1 MDTNNI
7 TQLNSIFEPALLE
20 EILQHGRFLEVKE
33 GDIILNAGDSIR
45 VIPIVLEGT
54 IKVSR
59 QDDEGNELLLYYITS
74 AESCAMT
81 FTCCMESSPSEIKA
95 VAEEATKLMAVPV
108 SIMDAWMMKYPTW
121 KRFVMHTI
129 RRRFA
134 ELLETI
140 DQIAFQ
146 QLDERLIHYLRRKS
160 AATGSTLINLSHEQI
175 AAEMATSRVVIS
187 RLLKKLEQDHK
198 VLLYRH
204 QIKLL
209 REL

>member
-1 MDTNNI
+1 MDWKTLLSNH
-7 TQLNSIFEPALLE
+7 FEPALVT
-20 EILQHGRFLEVKE
+20 EIEQHGRILEVPE
-33 GDIILNAGDSIR
+33 DTIVLNAGDTIR
-45 VIPIVLEGT
+45 VIPVVLQGSV
-54 IKVSR
+54 KVSR
-59 QDDEGNELLLYYITS
+59 VDEEGNELLLYYIHP

-81 FTCCMESSPSEIKA
+81 FTCCMESSPSAIQA
-95 VAEEATKLMAVPV
+95 VSEEPTILMTIPV
-108 SIMDAWMMKYPTW
+108 AIMDAWMSKYSTW

-129 RRRFA
+129 RQRFG

-140 DQIAFQ
+140 DQIAFR
-146 QLDERLIHYLRRKS
+146 QLDERLVYYLKRKGE
-160 AATGSTLINLSHEQI
+160 ATGSTLINLSHEQI

-187 RLLKKLEQDHK
+187 RLLKKLEQDNK